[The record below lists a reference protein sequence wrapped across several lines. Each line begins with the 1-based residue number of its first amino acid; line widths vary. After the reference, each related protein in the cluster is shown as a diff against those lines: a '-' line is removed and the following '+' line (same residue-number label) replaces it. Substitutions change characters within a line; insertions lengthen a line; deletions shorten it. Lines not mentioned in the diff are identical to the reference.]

1 MTTSIIPSSSSN
13 SDPVDSRS
21 STLFRFKKCGLFNS
35 HICSR
40 HGNSFAKAEERVNK
54 YIESSDSHFSDL
66 KSAMVNIS
74 CTTQLESF
82 SIKPKLSQLRTSTL
96 ETLHLQ
102 QNPKELA
109 SLGSQ
114 RRHEAKKASSDLSA
128 WDNTTII
135 TKIAVTRMLK
145 RLAIFYHRKLRVVP
159 TIPTLRE
166 NFIPHSSIETSLPPS
181 QPTAFCKTERSY
193 KENPAR
199 LVKKYQRHLPSV
211 PIISDK
217 SGPLR
222 SRGTL

>member
-1 MTTSIIPSSSSN
+1 
-13 SDPVDSRS
+13 
-21 STLFRFKKCGLFNS
+21 
-35 HICSR
+35 
-40 HGNSFAKAEERVNK
+40 
-54 YIESSDSHFSDL
+54 
-66 KSAMVNIS
+66 MVNIS

-82 SIKPKLSQLRTSTL
+82 SIKLKLSQLRTSTL

-109 SLGSQ
+109 SLGLGRSQ

-128 WDNTTII
+128 SDNTTII

-145 RLAIFYHRKLRVVP
+145 RLANFYHRKLRVVP
-159 TIPTLRE
+159 TIPTIRE
-166 NFIPHSSIETSLPPS
+166 NFIPHSGIETSLPTS
-181 QPTAFCKTERSY
+181 QPTAFCKTERSH
-193 KENPAR
+193 KEKPAR

-222 SRGTL
+222 NRGTLSSPAKSRED